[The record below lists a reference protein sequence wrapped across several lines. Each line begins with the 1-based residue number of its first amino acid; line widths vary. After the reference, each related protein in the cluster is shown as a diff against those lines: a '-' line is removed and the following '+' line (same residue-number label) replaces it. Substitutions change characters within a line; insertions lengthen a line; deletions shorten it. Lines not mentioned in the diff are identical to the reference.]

1 MKAKTINILYTTDT
15 DSLYDKLDKGD
26 CLHLICQGGSGE
38 VEYGERLFTFKTHD
52 LLIFSRPE
60 AIGELRHSDDMR
72 GVCLVAPLQFLYNQ
86 LPANHFGIGGCIDLW
101 DNPVIPLGD
110 DAERKLL
117 ADFSRLSERIGE
129 TDHVF
134 YKELIG
140 SLALT
145 MVYDLFQ
152 AHAKRNLD
160 GNISG
165 RNADL
170 VSRLVD
176 MLSSGMV
183 KEHRNVAYYAA
194 RLNVSPKY
202 LGNLVK
208 RQTGR
213 SVMHLIDQHTVPLVR
228 EYLANTQ
235 LTFTQIADMF
245 HFTNVSYFTRYVQKH
260 LSMTPSDYRA
270 SLQPMK
276 MKIT

>member
-1 MKAKTINILYTTDT
+1 MKAKSINITYTTDT
-15 DSLYDKLDKGD
+15 DILEGKMDRGD
-26 CLHLICQGGSGE
+26 CLHIVCLNGSGE
-38 VEYGERLFTFKTHD
+38 VEYGERLFPFKAHN
-52 LLIFSRPE
+52 LMILSRPE
-60 AIGELRHSDDMR
+60 AIGGLRHSDDLQA
-72 GVCLVAPLQFLYNQ
+72 VCLVAPLQFLYNQ

-101 DNPVIPLGD
+101 DNPVIPLD
-110 DAERKLL
+110 EHDEQKLL

-152 AHAKRNLD
+152 AHAKRNL
-160 GNISG
+160 GGSISE

-176 MLSSGMV
+176 MLSSGKV
-183 KEHRNVAYYAA
+183 KEQREVAYYAEQ
-194 RLNVSPKY
+194 LHVSPKY

-213 SVMHLIDQHTVPLVR
+213 SVMHLIDQHTVPLLR

-235 LTFTQIADMF
+235 LTVTQLADMF

-260 LSMTPSDYRA
+260 LGMTPSEYRA
-270 SLQPMK
+270 SLQPK
-276 MKIT
+276 KK